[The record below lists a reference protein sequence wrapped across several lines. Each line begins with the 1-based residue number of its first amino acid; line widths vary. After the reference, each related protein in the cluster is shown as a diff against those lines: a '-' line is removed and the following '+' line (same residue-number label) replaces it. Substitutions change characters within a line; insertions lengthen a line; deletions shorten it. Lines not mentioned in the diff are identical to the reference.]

1 MESIHAKV
9 IFPGTEH
16 SIAMLSFLMGQ
27 QSSLLE
33 SGFGSGK
40 QSYTNNKKEICYKN
54 DRKI

>member
-9 IFPGTEH
+9 ISPGTEH

-33 SGFGSGK
+33 VWIWIRQTIIHK
-40 QSYTNNKKEICYKN
+40 Q
-54 DRKI
+54 